1 MILVTGATGK
11 TGGQTVKHLL
21 AKGASVRALVR
32 NEEKAAPLKEQG
44 VELVV
49 GDVGDK
55 AVVAK
60 AMADVDGLM
69 LTLPNG
75 PNQFDWEMGI
85 LKQAE
90 AAGVKQVAYMS
101 STESNPENPRRIPQ
115 VHVKVVE
122 ALQASS
128 LEWTILRP
136 NFFMQNMFMFLA
148 PIKANDSFIF
158 PSGDGKAAM
167 CDVRDIGEV
176 AALVLTSDGH
186 LGKSYDLTGPELLTL
201 HDAAR
206 ILSEIVERTITYIP
220 ESIDDFRAR
229 MQNILTNQWHIDGVV
244 ELMQEMAEEGG
255 LDYTTNTVEE
265 LLGRP
270 PISLKQFLEEHKT
283 MFET

>member
-21 AKGASVRALVR
+21 AKGAPVRALVR
-32 NEEKAAPLKEQG
+32 NADKVTPLAEQG

-49 GDVGDK
+49 GDVGDE
-55 AVVAK
+55 AAVAK
-60 AMADVDGLM
+60 ALDGVDGLM

-75 PNQFDWEMGI
+75 PNQLGWEMDI
-85 LKQAE
+85 VKQAE
-90 AAGVKQVAYMS
+90 TAGVKHVAYMS

-122 ALQASS
+122 ALQASN
-128 LEWTILRP
+128 LGWTILRP

-186 LGKSYDLTGPELLTL
+186 LGQTYDLTGPELLTL
-201 HDAAR
+201 HDAAAV
-206 ILSEIVERTITYIP
+206 LSKIVGRTITYIP
-220 ESIDDFRAR
+220 ESIEDFRAR
-229 MQNILTNQWHIDGVV
+229 MKNILTSEWHIEGVV

-255 LDYTTNTVEE
+255 LDYTTNTIEE

-270 PISLKQFLEEHKT
+270 PVSLAQFLEQHKA
-283 MFET
+283 MFES

>member
-32 NEEKAAPLKEQG
+32 NAEKAAPLAEQG
-44 VELVV
+44 VDLVV
-49 GDVGDK
+49 GDVGDE
-55 AVVAK
+55 AAVAK
-60 AMADVDGLM
+60 AMDGVERLM

-75 PNQFDWEMGI
+75 PNQLDWEMGI
-85 LKQAE
+85 VKLAE
-90 AAGVKQVAYMS
+90 AAGVKHVAYMS

-122 ALQASS
+122 ALQATNMG
-128 LEWTILRP
+128 WTILRP
-136 NFFMQNMFMFLA
+136 NFFMQNMFMFIG

-167 CDVRDIGEV
+167 CDVRDIAEV
-176 AALVLTSDGH
+176 AALVLTTDGQ
-186 LGKSYDLTGPELLTL
+186 LGQSYDLTGPDLLTL
-201 HDAAR
+201 HDAAAE
-206 ILSEIVERTITYIP
+206 LSKVVGRTITYIP

-229 MQNILTNQWHIDGVV
+229 MQNILTSQWHIEGVV

-270 PISLKQFLEEHKT
+270 PISLPQFLEEHKA
-283 MFET
+283 MFEK